1 MAGADIDMEGT
12 VEQTGGL
19 EDETLDDA
27 TVPATQDNMGGDED
41 EEQNNE
47 QQDAEEADDHDNE
60 DEKPKPNPQTHFL
73 SYLKSPIVHLTI
85 GSGSSATTISA
96 HRAMLTQSPYFASRL
111 NEPTSSTTTN
121 LPDEDLDAMACF
133 LQYQYTGEYFPR
145 RLPNQPDG
153 LEHDPSYPSIDTTG
167 AQLLKHARVYTL
179 AEKLGLPDL
188 KTLAHSKIHRINGT
202 AIGEIAY
209 ARYVYGH
216 TGSDDIT
223 IRRPVAAF
231 WATRSHVLR
240 HEAERE
246 FKDMCLE
253 FPRFGFDVLTLVL
266 DSREKRQREREKD
279 TDEQA
284 AALTGTPGTQGKG
297 RKRLRPSVNV

>member
-27 TVPATQDNMGGDED
+27 TVPATQDNIGGDED

-153 LEHDPSYPSIDTTG
+153 LEHDPSHPSIDTTG

-179 AEKLGLPDL
+179 AEKLGLPNLQNPRPLQDPP
-188 KTLAHSKIHRINGT
+188 HQQHR
-202 AIGEIAY
+202 
-209 ARYVYGH
+209 
-216 TGSDDIT
+216 D
-223 IRRPVAAF
+223 RR
-231 WATRSHVLR
+231 
-240 HEAERE
+240 
-246 FKDMCLE
+246 D
-253 FPRFGFDVLTLVL
+253 
-266 DSREKRQREREKD
+266 
-279 TDEQA
+279 
-284 AALTGTPGTQGKG
+284 
-297 RKRLRPSVNV
+297 RLRPLRLRPHRQRRHHHPPPCRRLLGHPQPRPAPRSRARVQGHVSRVPAVRLRRLDARAGFTRETTARAREGHR